1 MFTRFANAPTV
12 EGTRKRSP
20 RKVRLVFLAAAAVL
34 ALSTAMTVFA
44 ATARV
49 STPAAAAPGEQ
60 IAVSGTGFASGQSGK
75 LTFNGSAVT
84 TFKASSS
91 GAFNVPFVVPSWAVA
106 NSTGRISAKTS
117 SDSLIATTTLTIAAS
132 VVPAVGHPTLAAP
145 TQAMPGTQITLDSA
159 GFAAGQT
166 GNLSVN
172 GVAVTTFT
180 AAPDGTFSVPFDI
193 PATTTIG
200 MGLIA
205 ARDGNGAALATT
217 WLGIGV
223 DVTGPMISVP
233 SQAPAGSTIW
243 VDGLFFGPGQAGNL
257 TYNGAVITEFTA
269 ATRGSFGV
277 QFVIPTGAANGSTG
291 RISAKTSSGSLL
303 ATTTLVIGPAAPAPN
318 PTSPPAPTPTATPTV
333 LTTPGP
339 TPTPALSATPTAAA
353 TATPTGTPTAT
364 PAATPTRARPPPLR
378 LPRRRP
384 LRRPR
389 ACPTSA
395 TST

>member
-1 MFTRFANAPTV
+1 MFTRFANAPTA

-20 RKVRLVFLAAAAVL
+20 RKARLAFLVAAAVL
-34 ALSTAMTVFA
+34 ALTTAMTVFA

-49 STPAAAAPGEQ
+49 STPAAAAPGAQ
-60 IAVSGTGFASGQSGK
+60 ITVSGTGFAAGQSGK

-91 GAFNVPFVVPSWAVA
+91 GAFNVPFVVPGWAVV

-132 VVPAVGHPTLAAP
+132 VVPAVAHPTLAAP

-172 GVAVTTFT
+172 GVPVTTFT
-180 AAPDGTFSVPFDI
+180 AAPDGTFSVPFAI

-205 ARDGNGAALATT
+205 ARDGNGVALATT

-257 TYNGAVITEFTA
+257 TYNGGVITQFTA

-277 QFVIPTGAANGSTG
+277 QFVIPTGAVKGSTG

-303 ATTTLVIGPAAPAPN
+303 ATTTLTIGAVAPN
-318 PTSPPAPTPTATPTV
+318 PMPTAPPNPTANQSATPTVQPTPGATPATDPTATPM
-333 LTTPGP
+333 
-339 TPTPALSATPTAAA
+339 ATPTQA
-353 TATPTGTPTAT
+353 
-364 PAATPTRARPPPLR
+364 
-378 LPRRRP
+378 
-384 LRRPR
+384 
-389 ACPTSA
+389 
-395 TST
+395 